1 MSRSPF
7 VPGRRRPGLSPE
19 LADAAT
25 TSTHPAEV
33 AVTLESVGINDRI
46 ARERFGAR
54 DVFALAG
61 YAGLATAGRPRP
73 PAPPGG
79 GRPRPDPGADPPPAP
94 AVPHGPGASPWFH
107 IRGLLYAIPA
117 LV

>member
-7 VPGRRRPGLSPE
+7 VPGRRSSGLPPE

-61 YAGLATAGRPRP
+61 YAGLATAGRPRTEP
-73 PAPPGG
+73 E
-79 GRPRPDPGADPPPAP
+79 ADPPPAP
-94 AVPHGPGASPWFH
+94 AGPHGPRASPRFPLP
-107 IRGLLYAIPA
+107 GALYPIPPPPPPA
-117 LV
+117 